1 MSACYFLSSVCL
13 VPKANLG
20 EDDKPQLHLLVQ
32 QPGLAHRKSLGVCNP
47 PWKLRLGDFLLPS
60 FHFICRFAADIAE
73 PPVNELPERGSTER
87 EATAVR
93 SPPCSAPA
101 RGVSVGGAELTLHTP
116 ESTLCSQLLHWC
128 GRQTATCPSW
138 LHCYSSASLWRNWS
152 NP

>member
-1 MSACYFLSSVCL
+1 MTNHSCICLCNSQGWLTENLSEF
-13 VPKANLG
+13 ATHRGNLG
-20 EDDKPQLHLLVQ
+20 SGTFSCQV
-32 QPGLAHRKSLGVCNP
+32 
-47 PWKLRLGDFLLPS
+47 FIS
-60 FHFICRFAADIAE
+60 FAVDIAE